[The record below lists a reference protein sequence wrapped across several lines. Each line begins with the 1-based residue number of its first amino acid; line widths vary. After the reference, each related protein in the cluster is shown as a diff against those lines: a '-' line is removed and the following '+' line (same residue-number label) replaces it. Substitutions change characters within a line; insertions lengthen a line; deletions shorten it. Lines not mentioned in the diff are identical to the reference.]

1 MVVFPSL
8 ILLSQRWPQ
17 WYLLSL
23 MLICSGLAT
32 HPSSDGDHFS
42 TLKSE
47 PESGACD
54 CYTNKIRHR
63 WCAISRP
70 KLNWPLIASVS
81 SLLEDMLWGH
91 HSPRE
96 NSDHPEISTLSESKA
111 HIWKCSVESRRWSS
125 SYWYLGSWVLQDRN
139 WEETSEKCPSI
150 FY

>member
-17 WYLLSL
+17 WYLQSL

>member
-91 HSPRE
+91 HSPCE

>member
-32 HPSSDGDHFS
+32 HPSSDRDHFS

-70 KLNWPLIASVS
+70 KLNWPLIATVS

>member
-8 ILLSQRWPQ
+8 ILSSQRWPQ

-42 TLKSE
+42 TLESE
-47 PESGACD
+47 PESETCD
-54 CYTNKIRHR
+54 CFTNKIWHR

-70 KLNWPLIASVS
+70 KLNWPPIASVS

-96 NSDHPEISTLSESKA
+96 NSDHPEISTLSEGKA

-125 SYWYLGSWVLQDRN
+125 SYWYLGSWVLRDRN
-139 WEETSEKCPSI
+139 WEETSEKFPSI

>member
-32 HPSSDGDHFS
+32 HLSSDGDHFS